1 MPFTIQIINQS
12 FRQYAREYKT
22 VGSYGNDLAYG
33 VRVAHFWHI
42 IQNLIKMFTL
52 DDEDQWIETAETGA
66 SRLNT
71 TGDHNNANID
81 GSQNTASNNRAAKS
95 NRSNKEGQR
104 APINLQ

>member
-52 DDEDQWIETAETGA
+52 NDEDQWIETAETGA

-71 TGDHNNANID
+71 TGDHNSANID
-81 GSQNTASNNRAAKS
+81 TSQNTASNNKAAKS

-104 APINLQ
+104 APIHQQ